1 MEFNQSIND
10 NFNSFLNISALK
22 EVLIYYKNF
31 YFESKKDQIK
41 KIEDIIK
48 NKKGDYFTYLI
59 DFEIAIEMNKRIDII
74 KNFYVLKNG
83 NITQEEEM
91 NNAVKIWEKLENQI
105 RQKNIKGI
113 DEIDNIILN
122 NYFRNNNNKES
133 LLKIFNKETFLFFKE
148 NNNYYIKNL
157 IRDLNQI
164 VNYFKD
170 FKFETKK
177 NEIIL
182 IEEIIKNKKG
192 EYEKYLQNYS
202 EAEFWN
208 LRKNIIYEI
217 YNIIFIDGIK
227 NEKQLNFT
235 QDIWKKL
242 ENAIKDNNIENINE
256 EDCFLLTK
264 LFEHKD
270 LLYNIFPNKSIN
282 NFKNKNEHK
291 YIMILKEILIYYK
304 EYLFETK
311 KEEIQLIKG
320 MITDNIYTYL
330 SPEILKDY
338 DRAKKMNKRISVINY
353 LFNFE
358 KRYKK
363 SEKIILKVVNI
374 WEEIEL
380 IIKDKY
386 ITKLKNDNKEV
397 IAYEMNKRLPIIKY
411 LYGFNYLESYD
422 SDNIIKIVMK
432 WEQLERDIKNKNI
445 SKINKKERVILYNY
459 FIDIKNTKILLQ
471 IFNEDI
477 IEFFIN
483 YNKKFMEKYKYFND
497 VKNIK
502 KLKIY

>member
-1 MEFNQSIND
+1 MN
-10 NFNSFLNISALK
+10 
-22 EVLIYYKNF
+22 
-31 YFESKKDQIK
+31 SKKDEIK

-59 DFEIAIEMNKRIDII
+59 DYEIAIEMNKRIDII

-83 NITQEEEM
+83 NITKEEEM
-91 NNAVKIWEKLENQI
+91 NNAVKIWVKLENQI
-105 RQKNIKGI
+105 RQKKIKKI

-122 NYFRNNNNKES
+122 DYFRNNNNKES

-157 IRDLNQI
+157 IKDLNQI
-164 VNYFKD
+164 VNYYKD

-311 KEEIQLIKG
+311 KEEIKLI
-320 MITDNIYTYL
+320 
-330 SPEILKDY
+330 E
-338 DRAKKMNKRISVINY
+338 
-353 LFNFE
+353 
-358 KRYKK
+358 
-363 SEKIILKVVNI
+363 
-374 WEEIEL
+374 
-380 IIKDKY
+380 
-386 ITKLKNDNKEV
+386 
-397 IAYEMNKRLPIIKY
+397 
-411 LYGFNYLESYD
+411 
-422 SDNIIKIVMK
+422 
-432 WEQLERDIKNKNI
+432 
-445 SKINKKERVILYNY
+445 
-459 FIDIKNTKILLQ
+459 
-471 IFNEDI
+471 
-477 IEFFIN
+477 
-483 YNKKFMEKYKYFND
+483 
-497 VKNIK
+497 
-502 KLKIY
+502 